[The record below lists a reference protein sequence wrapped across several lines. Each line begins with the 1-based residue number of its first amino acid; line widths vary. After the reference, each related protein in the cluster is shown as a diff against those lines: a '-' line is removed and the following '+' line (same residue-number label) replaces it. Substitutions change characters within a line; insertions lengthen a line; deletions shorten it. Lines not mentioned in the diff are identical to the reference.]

1 MNGGENSCGD
11 NGRATAGRLAAVC
24 AAIAALTVFA
34 YLGAYYNDFVSLD
47 DYEYLRDNAHVTKGI
62 TQRSVAWAFSSAYSS
77 NWHPLTWISH
87 MADWELYGPKPAG
100 HHMTSV
106 GLHAVNAVLLFLLL
120 VFMTGFTGRSAMVA
134 LLFALHPLHV
144 ESVAWISERKDVL
157 CAFFW
162 FLTLAAYAWYAQSPS
177 RKRFWLVA
185 AGFACAL
192 MSKPMAVTLPLTLL
206 LLDFWPLRR
215 AVQAGV
221 TPAGEQTSSWK
232 ALVTEKWPL
241 YVLALASC
249 VITLYAQKADSSV
262 VPLDQV
268 PLWSRAGNAA
278 ISCWQYILQMF
289 WPGRLAVYYYHE
301 RNYLDFPF
309 ALFLAALL
317 LLATLV
323 FWLVR
328 RKTPFCM
335 TGWLWYLVTLVPVI
349 GLVQVGAQARADRYT
364 YIPLIGLF
372 VMIVWGTAELVRRRV
387 WLRRAALAGA
397 AAMVAAM
404 AATTVVQLGFWQ
416 NSVTLY
422 RHAIEKDPRG
432 WNINMMLS
440 MNLFYQGKLHEAQR
454 YFERA
459 QFAKALEHSGDEY
472 REFCRL
478 QEQDSGKARLFFDRT
493 VYTESSSKRYEVL
506 IGMTEWCL
514 LSGRVPDAE
523 SYGRYLVAM
532 APDSI
537 KARLCLAQA
546 LLKLNKPADA
556 EKEYREVLRRDTA
569 NVEAYNN
576 LSFVLA
582 GRQSLD
588 EAIAVLRHSLAVRPG
603 QPLACS
609 NLGRVYLLKKRYTD
623 AVRELAES
631 VRLDPLYA
639 AAHNDLGSALAGKGD
654 LEEAK
659 KEFRRA
665 LELDPQFEEA
675 RKNLRVLEAGLPSK
689 PLRLK

>member
-1 MNGGENSCGD
+1 VDGAGD
-11 NGRATAGRLAAVC
+11 FPPDKGNTRAGKRALISI
-24 AAIAALTVFA
+24 AIAALTVFA

-47 DYEYLRDNAHVTKGI
+47 DYEYLRDNAHVTAGI
-62 TQRSVAWAFSSAYSS
+62 TPQSVAWAFTSAYSS

-87 MADWELYGPKPAG
+87 MVDWKIYGPKPAG

-106 GLHAVNAVLLFLLL
+106 GLHAINAVLLFLLL

-162 FLTLAAYAWYAQSPS
+162 FLTLLAYAWHARAPS
-177 RKRFWLVA
+177 RKRYWFVA
-185 AGFACAL
+185 AGFACAI
-192 MSKPMAVTLPLTLL
+192 MSKPMAVTLPFTLL

-215 AVQAGV
+215 AVQAGGI
-221 TPAGEQTSSWK
+221 AGKRTFPWK
-232 ALVTEKWPL
+232 VLIAEKWPL

-249 VITLYAQKADSSV
+249 VMTVYAQKADRSV
-262 VPLDQV
+262 ASLDLV

-278 ISCWQYILQMF
+278 ISCWQYIVQMF

-309 ALFLAALL
+309 ALLLALFLL
-317 LLATLV
+317 LVTLG

-328 RKTPFCM
+328 KKAPFCM

-349 GLVQVGAQARADRYT
+349 GIVQVGAQARADRYT
-364 YIPLIGLF
+364 YVPLIGLF
-372 VMIVWGTAELVRRRV
+372 VMLVWAVAEIARRRA
-387 WLRRAALAGA
+387 WLRRAAPA
-397 AAMVAAM
+397 AAVAVVAAM
-404 AATTVVQLGFWQ
+404 TVTTVVQLGVWQ

-432 WNINMMLS
+432 WNLNMMLS
-440 MNLFYQGKLHEAQR
+440 MNLFYQGKPREAQR

-459 QFAKALEHSGDEY
+459 QFAKALEHSGGDFLK
-472 REFCRL
+472 FCRL
-478 QEQDSGKARLFFDRT
+478 QERDSAAARRFFDRA
-493 VYTESSSKRYEVL
+493 VYTGSSSQRYEVL
-506 IGMTEWCL
+506 SGMTEWCL
-514 LSGRVPDAE
+514 LSGRAADAE
-523 SYGRYLVAM
+523 SYGRYLVSM
-532 APDSI
+532 GPDSI

-546 LLKLNKPADA
+546 LLKQNKPADA

-588 EAIAVLRHSLAVRPG
+588 EAMAVLKHSLAIRPE
-603 QPLACS
+603 QPLARS
-609 NLGRVYLLKKRYTD
+609 NLGRVFLQKKLFTD
-623 AVRELAES
+623 AVRELSES
-631 VRLDPLYA
+631 VRLDPGYA

-654 LEEAK
+654 LEGAK
-659 KEFRRA
+659 REFRRA
-665 LELDPQFEEA
+665 LELDPRFEVA
-675 RKNLRVLEAGLPSK
+675 RRHLLALESRLQPK
-689 PLRLK
+689 PERLK